1 MQSFLPTAVFLGPSL
16 KIDEARKILD
26 ADYYPPISKG
36 DIYRIMA
43 SGVETIILIDGVL
56 HRKRAVWQREICD
69 AINAG
74 IKVYGASGVG
84 ALRAAELQEF
94 GMKGCGTI
102 FEWYRDGIIDGDDEI
117 WLTYGDDSHNFCPIS
132 EPLINIRYTLLNA
145 VKDGLLRGEQAE
157 GLISF
162 AKQLYYPD
170 RSYQQL
176 LKSPVLQQLS
186 PLHFAEI
193 KTYLMTRQVDLKR
206 LDAMQVLNWQSESS
220 QKQEIISSQP
230 QQLELPVPE
239 ILSKIVAMTGF
250 IRSDRICTGRELL
263 LAVKQDVN
271 LLKQMQITLS
281 KHCFIQEWA
290 QQNSIVYP
298 EQNLEAD
305 LAKWEKV
312 HGIVCNLKWLQ
323 SNGLTLCSY
332 RELMRD
338 RLAIDWIINQG
349 PEYFGIKGNLE
360 QSIQEE
366 LLITNSNLSYLSQA
380 ELTALRYKISQRYF
394 ILEWATQN
402 NIFPDRSLT
411 SHLHKKEPESISVN
425 TLNRDFNKIISQTIA
440 FEEWIINQGPNYFGI
455 SWSFSNALC
464 QELQITGKA
473 AHLLENN

>member
-16 KIDEARKILD
+16 RIDEAKKILH
-26 ADYYPPISKG
+26 ANYYPPVRRG
-36 DIYRIMA
+36 DIYRIIP
-43 SGVETIILIDGVL
+43 SGIETIILIDGVF
-56 HRKRAVWQREICD
+56 HQERPVWQREILD

-84 ALRAAELQEF
+84 ALRAAELHEF

-145 VKDGLLRGEQAE
+145 VKNGCLTAE
-157 GLISF
+157 KSAELIEF

-186 PLHFAEI
+186 PLDFAEI
-193 KTYLMTRQVDLKR
+193 KTYLMTQQVDLKR

-250 IRSDRICTGRELL
+250 IGSDRICTGRELL

-271 LLKQMQITLS
+271 LLKEMQITLS
-281 KHCFIQEWA
+281 KHCFIQEWVK
-290 QQNSIVYP
+290 QNSIVYP
-298 EQNLEAD
+298 EDNLEFD
-305 LAKWEKV
+305 LAEWEKV
-312 HGIVCNLKWLQ
+312 HEIVCDLKWLQ
-323 SNGLTLCSY
+323 SNGLTFCSY
-332 RELMRD
+332 RKLMRD

-402 NIFPDRSLT
+402 NIFPDRSLKT
-411 SHLHKKEPESISVN
+411 HLQKKEQESISAN
-425 TLNRDFNKIISQTIA
+425 SFNNFNKIRSQTIA
-440 FEEWIINQGPNYFGI
+440 FEEWIVNQGPNYFGI